1 MLGFEQFAA
10 LGVVFMV
17 LLVAFLVTCIFVIV
31 KESVKEKVNWWH
43 RKWRMES
50 KLEELERRVGSLEE
64 MNELR
69 GEGES
74 RWRV

>member
-1 MLGFEQFAA
+1 
-10 LGVVFMV
+10 MV
-17 LLVAFLVTCIFVIV
+17 LLAAFLVTCIFVIV

>member
-17 LLVAFLVTCIFVIV
+17 MLATLMVLAILYAV
-31 KESVKEKVNWWH
+31 KEIVKEKVDWWH
-43 RKWRMES
+43 RKWRTEIR
-50 KLEELERRVGSLEE
+50 LDELERRVASIEE
-64 MNELR
+64 ATGLR

-74 RWRV
+74 DA